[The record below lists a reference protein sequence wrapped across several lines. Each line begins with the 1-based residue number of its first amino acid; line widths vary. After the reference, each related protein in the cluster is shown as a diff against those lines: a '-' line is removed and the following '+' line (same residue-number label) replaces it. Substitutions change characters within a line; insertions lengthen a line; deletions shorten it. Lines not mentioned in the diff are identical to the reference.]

1 MFRDYTKLHL
11 VVILWGFTAI
21 LGKLIELDS
30 PVLVFYRVGVSAIML
45 AVLLKILS
53 IKSVDQ
59 RASKM
64 KMIANGILLG
74 IHWTLFFLAVK
85 IANVSVCMIGMA
97 TTSLWTAILEPI
109 IVKERSFKRH
119 EFGLG
124 AIMIGAII
132 LITGGDFNYFLG
144 LTISIL
150 SAGIGTLFSI
160 INSRFTKHHH
170 HFSIAFYQ
178 MLGATVIAG
187 IAIIGLGIWNQEIPK
202 ISMGLD
208 DAGWLLLLVS
218 FCTVYAYAQYIELLK
233 RLSVF
238 TIHLAYNLEPVY
250 GMVFAALFFQEHQ
263 LFGPLFYCGAIIIFI
278 SVIIH
283 SIFENYKAKTVIHLN
298 N

>member
-1 MFRDYTKLHL
+1 MFRDYSKLHL

-21 LGKLIELDS
+21 LGKLIDLDS
-30 PVLVFYRVGVSAIML
+30 PVLVFYRVGASALIL
-45 AVLLKILS
+45 AIIINLLKI
-53 IKSVDQ
+53 KKVDKNS
-59 RASKM
+59 RL
-64 KMIANGILLG
+64 KMIANGLLLG

-97 TTSLWTAILEPI
+97 TTSLWTAILEPLI
-109 IVKERSFKRH
+109 IKERSFKRY

-124 AIMIGAII
+124 AIMIAAIM
-132 LITGGDFNYFLG
+132 LITGGDFNYYLG
-144 LTISIL
+144 LIIAII

-160 INSRFTKHHH
+160 INSKFTKNHHH
-170 HFSIAFYQ
+170 YSIAFYQ

-187 IAIIGLGIWNQEIPK
+187 LTIIGVSFWKDSLPQIAL
-202 ISMGLD
+202 SFSD
-208 DAGWLLLLVS
+208 FSWLVLLVC

-250 GMVFAALFFQEHQ
+250 GMMFAALFFKEHH
-263 LFGPLFYCGAIIIFI
+263 LFGPLFYGGAAIIFI

-283 SIFENYKAKTVIHLN
+283 PFFEKSVKHAH
-298 N
+298 